1 VCRPRISAAKINF
14 DFQSTIKIKEKT
26 FFADPRFL
34 AIHMTE
40 SQLQGVKDARNKTD
54 HQDYEHLLNKKQ
66 QTFLF

>member
-1 VCRPRISAAKINF
+1 M
-14 DFQSTIKIKEKT
+14 DKIKEKT
-26 FFADPRFL
+26 FSADPRFL

-40 SQLQGVKDARNKTD
+40 SQLKGVKDARNKTD